1 MEDKL
6 ELSDGSICIMQ
17 DIKKVLQELY
27 DHYRSVV
34 NRNEWLQEEN
44 NKLKS
49 DAYKD
54 EELKKMKERYD
65 SMKDGYYRGF
75 PISEEENKKIN
86 EWINKISKE
95 YPANEGAIGG
105 RFTYEFIPTGVGTY
119 GKIIDSIS
127 GKSFSFQEPW

>member
-6 ELSDGSICIMQ
+6 ELSDGSIWIMQ

-34 NRNEWLQEEN
+34 NRNEYLLKEN
-44 NKLKS
+44 ERLKS

-54 EELKKMKERYD
+54 EELRKMKERYD

-86 EWINKISKE
+86 KWIDKIVKK
-95 YPANEGAIGG
+95 YPAGKATISGRYTYIFFPTSIG
-105 RFTYEFIPTGVGTY
+105 VS
-119 GKIIDSIS
+119 GKIKDNIS
-127 GKSFSFQEPW
+127 GEEFEFQELG